1 MNHHAAALQSGA
13 LAAFFP
19 AYHRDMVQ
27 GWEHHHVTHNNGEN
41 YLHQQQAIAQRA
53 PATDDDSDTLKS
65 RAIIYAAKCKQLAPE
80 PYHLPQR
87 ALDYVAVKGMRL
99 PVVSVNTVRHDGT
112 TGKKAQAEGIRL
124 RITSEKW
131 WYRRLRVQQGQQQ
144 ELQAIRLGLVNAEK
158 QAYVSDYGLSRV
170 LAHQAKSLEWL
181 DSMELIDTQTGEVLP
196 LKQAA
201 DAGVS
206 NPVNRRNEMMLR
218 IADGE
223 RYFHLNGYVALFL
236 TLTTPSKFHK
246 FTKTGTHTR
255 IDRMGVKRTI
265 GGKVIANPKYQE
277 TIDGNTNTPKLAHAW
292 LSKSWA
298 RFRAAIH
305 HRGINAPYMRVTEPH
320 ADGTE
325 HQHAIVFVQP
335 AHLKTYTRL
344 LWKYWLREDGDE
356 PGATRH
362 RVQIVKFDMSKGSAA
377 GYIAKYIAKNIQT
390 LGIEGDDTKDHET
403 GMESIDSA
411 TRVHAWRSRWVVRA
425 FQFSQQFGKVS
436 LWRELRRLKAESQPD
451 APLLDVARFAAD
463 TGDYYG
469 FLKIT
474 KQHPD
479 TFAFLL
485 EDNAKPNRYGEI
497 TERVRGITHD
507 AGATVTRTHDWE
519 LHQRAPD
526 IDEATTT
533 DESDSDFLIPA
544 LRAVSDPWSTVN
556 NCRQDALEAAS
567 GDVYRLVRGK

>member
-1 MNHHAAALQSGA
+1 MNAMNHHAAALQSGA

-255 IDRMGVKRTI
+255 VCKSACKTDQGT
-265 GGKVIANPKYQE
+265 GGI
-277 TIDGNTNTPKLAHAW
+277 
-292 LSKSWA
+292 S
-298 RFRAAIH
+298 
-305 HRGINAPYMRVTEPH
+305 
-320 ADGTE
+320 
-325 HQHAIVFVQP
+325 
-335 AHLKTYTRL
+335 
-344 LWKYWLREDGDE
+344 
-356 PGATRH
+356 
-362 RVQIVKFDMSKGSAA
+362 VQI
-377 GYIAKYIAKNIQT
+377 
-390 LGIEGDDTKDHET
+390 
-403 GMESIDSA
+403 
-411 TRVHAWRSRWVVRA
+411 
-425 FQFSQQFGKVS
+425 
-436 LWRELRRLKAESQPD
+436 
-451 APLLDVARFAAD
+451 
-463 TGDYYG
+463 
-469 FLKIT
+469 
-474 KQHPD
+474 
-479 TFAFLL
+479 
-485 EDNAKPNRYGEI
+485 
-497 TERVRGITHD
+497 
-507 AGATVTRTHDWE
+507 
-519 LHQRAPD
+519 
-526 IDEATTT
+526 
-533 DESDSDFLIPA
+533 
-544 LRAVSDPWSTVN
+544 
-556 NCRQDALEAAS
+556 
-567 GDVYRLVRGK
+567 